1 MVEMVWECHGWRWL
15 LVPRQEAVKR
25 VVVVVIS
32 PPLLDPCLMCT
43 FQERKKV
50 KRYDGDEGER

>member
-1 MVEMVWECHGWRWL
+1 MVWECHGWRWL